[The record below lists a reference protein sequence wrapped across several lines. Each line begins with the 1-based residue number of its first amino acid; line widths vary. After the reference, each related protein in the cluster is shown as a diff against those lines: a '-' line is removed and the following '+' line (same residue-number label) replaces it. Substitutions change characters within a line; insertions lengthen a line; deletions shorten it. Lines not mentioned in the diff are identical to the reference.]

1 MRRLGELQAL
11 LEHDRRVENTST
23 ILSCRRLTKTFG
35 ALVAL
40 NRLSFEVEK
49 GVVFGIGGP
58 NGAGKTTLF
67 DLICGIAPISSGD
80 IIFDGQ
86 SIVGKRPFEICHA
99 GVARTFQLNAA
110 FETMTV
116 LENVLIASQH
126 GGRHADLPRFV
137 YDRMQRIHADNIIET
152 CGLKDKAEQSV
163 SRLSMFDH
171 KMMMIASALATRP
184 RLLLLDEPVA
194 GLIPA
199 EIDKVEKVI
208 RKLIEDHSLTVIL
221 IEHVMRFLVGLS
233 DQIMIINHGEK
244 LYQGPAEGLSKDR
257 QVVDVYLGEGTSA
270 RLGIVSENKRRSKS
284 STTTSVPDGD
294 AGTALAKDGAN
305 EEITSAPRHVARQDR
320 GGDTYERDE
329 GNRPTS
335 ITRSARDL
343 VEARRREGTGT
354 QKDASRAPG
363 QGKHIDPVTFEV
375 LRNMFEYACERMT
388 TVMQRTSFS
397 PILADMLDFSNAVYD
412 PQLRLLAQAA
422 NCPVHLAAMQYSA
435 DSAIQRFPMESLK
448 PGDVVALND
457 PYRGGTHI
465 NDITFTMPI
474 FFEGELLGFAVSRG
488 HWMDLGGGAAGG
500 QSFGTHI
507 AAEGLRLPPIKL
519 YENYKVNEDFL
530 AIIMNNTRTPHFVKG
545 DLQAHLGALKSA
557 EVELQRAASRYGV
570 ETVKAAMTQ
579 LIAYTERVVR
589 KAIED
594 IPDGVYE
601 AEDYADTDGFS
612 EDPVKVKV
620 TLTVKGS
627 EITVDFAGS
636 DPICKGA
643 INSPFANTASAAYYS
658 LQFFLAPHAPSNSG
672 MFAPIKIVVPDN
684 CWLDAKWPAPT
695 IACTTIA
702 SSKITSAIWQALAKA
717 IPDRATGST
726 CSECNW
732 FVAATRDPQ
741 GATDVF
747 SDLPAGGWGGTPFN
761 DGMNVTMDPLG
772 NCMNMPAETAELL
785 FPIEYEAFELRCDSA
800 GPGKHRGGLGAV
812 FKVRFRCDAELSME
826 TARTRE
832 GSPGVNGGGRSAVQ
846 RSTQIFTDG
855 RELVI
860 GGLSPNGA
868 WTNPLLAGHR
878 FGLDEQFKFETTGG
892 GGWGSPKERPPEQVL
907 EDVLDEYVSID
918 AARELYGVA
927 IDGREMKVDEAATA
941 RLRSR

>member
-1 MRRLGELQAL
+1 MRGLRGLEAL
-11 LEHDRRVENTST
+11 LPREDDAGDSKA
-23 ILSCRRLTKTFG
+23 ILSCHRLTKSFG

-67 DLICGIAPISSGD
+67 DLICGITPIISGD
-80 IIFDGQ
+80 IVFNGR
-86 SIVGKRPFEICHA
+86 SIAGEPAFKICHA
-99 GVARTFQLNAA
+99 GIARTFQLNAA

-116 LENVLIASQH
+116 RDNVLIASQH
-126 GGRHADLPRFV
+126 GVREREIPQLTF
-137 YDRMQRIHADNIIET
+137 DRTQRIHANEVLEI
-152 CGLKDKAEQSV
+152 CGLQDRAEQVV
-163 SRLSMFDH
+163 SRLSLLDH
-171 KMMMIASALATRP
+171 KLMMIASALATRP
-184 RLLLLDEPVA
+184 SLLLLDEPVG
-194 GLIPA
+194 GLTPP

-208 RKLIEDHSLTVIL
+208 RKLTQDHSITVIL

-233 DQIMIINHGEK
+233 DQVMIINYGEK
-244 LYQGPAEGLSKDR
+244 LYQGPAEGLAKDR
-257 QVVDVYLGEGTSA
+257 QVVEVYLGEGTSA
-270 RLGIVSENKRRSKS
+270 RLGAVPEDERRTGR
-284 STTTSVPDGD
+284 STAKSVPER
-294 AGTALAKDGAN
+294 ATEVAL
-305 EEITSAPRHVARQDR
+305 SSRPAR
-320 GGDTYERDE
+320 
-329 GNRPTS
+329 NV
-335 ITRSARDL
+335 
-343 VEARRREGTGT
+343 VEARGRREAEA
-354 QKDASRAPG
+354 QKDKGGAADPV
-363 QGKHIDPVTFEV
+363 KHIDPVTFEV

-412 PQLRLLAQAA
+412 PKLRLLAQAA

-435 DSAIQRFPMESLK
+435 DSAIQRFPIESLK

-557 EVELQRAASRYGV
+557 EAELQRAASRYGI
-570 ETVKAAMTQ
+570 ETVKLAMTE

-589 KAIED
+589 NAIED
-594 IPDGVYE
+594 IPNGVYQ

-612 EDPVKVKV
+612 EAPVKVKV

-658 LQFFLAPHAPSNSG
+658 LQFFLAPHAPSNAG
-672 MFAPIKIVVPDN
+672 MFAPIKIVVPDD
-684 CWLDAKWPAPT
+684 CWLNAKWPAPT
-695 IACTTIA
+695 IGCTTIA
-702 SSKITSAIWQALAKA
+702 SSKITSAIWQALAEA
-717 IPDRATGST
+717 IPDRVTGST

-732 FVAATRDPQ
+732 FVASTRDQQ
-741 GATDVF
+741 GATNVF

-772 NCMNMPAETAELL
+772 NCMNLPAETAELL

-855 RELVI
+855 REFVI

-878 FGLDEQFKFETTGG
+878 FGFDEQFKFETTGG
-892 GGWGSPKERPPEQVL
+892 GGWGSPKERPPERVL
-907 EDVLDEYVSID
+907 EDVLDGYVSID

-927 IDGREMKVDEAATA
+927 IDARAMKVDEAATA
-941 RLRSR
+941 RLRYR